1 MINMIYVILYRAAQ
15 HLPRVVNEDVQEHIG
30 LFGWQVQWNYVL
42 LYWHT
47 VNIKLWKCIQ
57 QRPKSQSL
65 FVWSLPAFKASA
77 FALPWP
83 TDRHAWTAVMA
94 MAPGLHPEAG
104 GWRRKNWHDFK
115 EWTRDFW
122 VMFGATR
129 QQLGFWLAG
138 IVRLLASDDASKFC
152 STC

>member
-1 MINMIYVILYRAAQ
+1 MWFYIVQPNTFPEWSMKMYRNT
-15 HLPRVVNEDVQEHIG
+15 LDFLEGKFNEIMFYCTG
-30 LFGWQVQWNYVL
+30 VL
-42 LYWHT
+42 QLSSCGS
-47 VNIKLWKCIQ
+47 VPN
-57 QRPKSQSL
+57 KSQSL